1 MDDLL
6 NFDIHVISGVELLLL
21 TDAGLSSGQQLLSA
35 SPWAETSGVVVTLA
49 VIKTSL
55 LLDTNVPKPAAM
67 HRTTQVTEIMLL
79 LDNEACAIFYQS
91 KHTHFTECSSVIR
104 GPV

>member
-67 HRTTQVTEIMLL
+67 HRTTAWQLVEMENLSPNGGIQ
-79 LDNEACAIFYQS
+79 Y
-91 KHTHFTECSSVIR
+91 
-104 GPV
+104 